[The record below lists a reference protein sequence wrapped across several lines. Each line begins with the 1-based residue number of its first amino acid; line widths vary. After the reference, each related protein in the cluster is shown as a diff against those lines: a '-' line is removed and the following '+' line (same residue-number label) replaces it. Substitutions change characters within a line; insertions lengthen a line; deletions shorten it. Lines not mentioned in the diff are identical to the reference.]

1 MTSLLTSRFLLRLR
15 EGLTAFAFSVSLSL
29 CVLGSKGTMSSGSGW
44 HVVSDKGAAPSSTVR
59 VAAGAG
65 KVRAGI
71 IRRRPTKTVPKAKP
85 AEAAPATAPEPA
97 QKVEVKT
104 PVVEPKVSIP
114 EPETEKKEE
123 KKPVVQKPVTKE
135 VVTKKPVKEEEKK
148 KEQEEMES
156 EEEEEEKEEK
166 TKKGGGGGMKQYI
179 GEEPGVN
186 AEDVLSETT
195 FDQFGLSPWL
205 VESLHKRLHVERATK
220 IQNTAIP
227 ALLGDRD
234 TFIKAE
240 TGSGKTLAYAIPLA
254 QRLGSLEPAVSRA
267 DGAVALIVAPTREL
281 CQQIFGVVQVL
292 FTTFIGIV
300 PGVIVGGQKRTSE
313 KARLR
318 KGLNIVVATPG
329 RLVDHIQT
337 TQTFDLR
344 HVLYLVLDE
353 ADRLLDMGFQRALSQ
368 IICALDRAA
377 PRSEYAADRPEAA
390 AAAAKAAT
398 LPEGKVSR
406 YGLQRR
412 NVLVSATLSRQVQQL
427 AYFSLREPA
436 FVDPTGEFDGRAM
449 GAALGRVEYEMPAGL
464 KQWYV
469 VTEMKERLAA
479 LGAFLRGRAEAGERV
494 IVFFSSIDAVEF
506 HHALFSR
513 AQLQYLYEPVRP
525 KTGRDELALVPAPLY
540 RLHGDLTQVER
551 SAVYDK
557 FRAGASGIIFC
568 TDVAARGIDLP
579 NVNWIVQY
587 DPPGEVADYIH
598 RVGRTARIGHTGNAL
613 LFMLPSEVP
622 YIDLL
627 AQKKVVVEQTPLAD
641 FYASLVLPG
650 AAPLPPARL
659 AELAHYHQIHF
670 EHIVLDNP
678 DVAELARKGFI
689 SYMRAYATH
698 SRDTAAIFIMKK
710 LHLGHLAKSFAL
722 REAPTVLKQNIG
734 GDFFAQLSK
743 RSGGTSAR
751 HGPGAGTGA
760 PQRATDTRKV
770 FGKRE
775 FAGKGLQA
783 ALKKGSKK
791 KKGAVSG
798 FGMPESKEP
807 RTPIS
812 AFQGA
817 RRARK
822 VMLSEFSDGVVSE
835 PSTKKPK
842 SV

>member
-1 MTSLLTSRFLLRLR
+1 M
-15 EGLTAFAFSVSLSL
+15 
-29 CVLGSKGTMSSGSGW
+29 SGW

-71 IRRRPTKTVPKAKP
+71 IRRRPTKTVPKTKP
-85 AEAAPATAPEPA
+85 ADAVPAAPEATEKA
-97 QKVEVKT
+97 EVKT
-104 PVVEPKVSIP
+104 PVAEPPVSVPEVEAEKV
-114 EPETEKKEE
+114 KKEE
-123 KKPVVQKPVTKE
+123 KPVEEKPVK
-135 VVTKKPVKEEEKK
+135 KEEEKD
-148 KEQEEMES
+148 EQGMES
-156 EEEEEEKEEK
+156 EEDEEEERRKAI
-166 TKKGGGGGMKQYI
+166 KQYV
-179 GEEPGVN
+179 GETPGVN

-377 PRSEYAADRPEAA
+377 PRSEFAADRVDDAPSE
-390 AAAAKAAT
+390 KRP
-398 LPEGKVSR
+398 LPEGKISR

-449 GAALGRVEYEMPAGL
+449 GDALRRTEYEMPAGL

-469 VTEMKERLAA
+469 VTEMKARLAA

-506 HHALFSR
+506 HHALFAR

-525 KTGRDELALVPAPLY
+525 KSGRDALPLVPAPLY

-613 LFMLPSEVP
+613 LFMLPSELP

-627 AQKKVVVEQTPLAD
+627 AQKKVVVEETPLAD

-650 AAPLPPARL
+650 ADVPPARL

-734 GDFFAQLSK
+734 SEFFAQLSK
-743 RSGGTSAR
+743 GTSR
-751 HGPGAGTGA
+751 GPSSSRSSSSSSSSSSSHGTSTGA
-760 PQRATDTRKV
+760 PRSATDTRRV

-775 FAGKGLQA
+775 FAGKGLQT

-791 KKGAVSG
+791 RKGTVSG

-822 VMLSEFSDGVVSE
+822 VMLSEFSDGVASE
-835 PSTKKPK
+835 PSLKKQK
-842 SV
+842 SG

>member
-1 MTSLLTSRFLLRLR
+1 M
-15 EGLTAFAFSVSLSL
+15 
-29 CVLGSKGTMSSGSGW
+29 
-44 HVVSDKGAAPSSTVR
+44 
-59 VAAGAG
+59 
-65 KVRAGI
+65 
-71 IRRRPTKTVPKAKP
+71 
-85 AEAAPATAPEPA
+85 
-97 QKVEVKT
+97 
-104 PVVEPKVSIP
+104 
-114 EPETEKKEE
+114 KEE
-123 KKPVVQKPVTKE
+123 KKVEE
-135 VVTKKPVKEEEKK
+135 VIDSEKEEEH
-148 KEQEEMES
+148 EEE
-156 EEEEEEKEEK
+156 EEEEEEKKER
-166 TKKGGGGGMKQYI
+166 KGAKQYI
-179 GEEPGVN
+179 GETPGVN

-267 DGAVALIVAPTREL
+267 DGAVALVVAPTREL

-300 PGVIVGGQKRTSE
+300 PGVIVGGQKRASE

-377 PRSEYAADRPEAA
+377 PRSEYAEGRRPQIGKADQQEQLAP
-390 AAAAKAAT
+390 
-398 LPEGKVSR
+398 GKISR

-449 GAALGRVEYEMPAGL
+449 GAALERAEYEMPAGL
-464 KQWYV
+464 QQWYV

-479 LGAFLRGRAEAGERV
+479 LGAFLRARAGAGERV

-525 KTGRDELALVPAPLY
+525 RTPRPELALIPAPLY

-557 FRAGASGIIFC
+557 FRAGGAGIIFC

-579 NVNWIVQY
+579 NVTWIVQY

-627 AQKKVVVEQTPLAD
+627 ARRGVQVAPTPLAD
-641 FYASLVLPG
+641 FYASLVAPG
-650 AAPLPPARL
+650 ASVPPARR
-659 AELAHYHQIHF
+659 AELAHFHQIHF

-689 SYMRAYATH
+689 SYTRAYATH

-734 GDFFAQLSK
+734 SDFFAQLSK
-743 RSGGTSAR
+743 GSASR
-751 HGPGAGTGA
+751 GPSSSSSSAA
-760 PQRATDTRKV
+760 PQRAVDTRRG
-770 FGKRE
+770 FSKRD
-775 FAGKGLQA
+775 FAGKGLRDA
-783 ALKKGSKK
+783 FKKGSKK
-791 KKGAVSG
+791 KRGAG
-798 FGMPESKEP
+798 AAYGMPESKEP

-822 VMLSEFSDGVVSE
+822 VMLSEFSDGIAPE
-835 PSTKKPK
+835 PSSKKPK
-842 SV
+842 SG

>member
-1 MTSLLTSRFLLRLR
+1 M
-15 EGLTAFAFSVSLSL
+15 
-29 CVLGSKGTMSSGSGW
+29 
-44 HVVSDKGAAPSSTVR
+44 VR
-59 VAAGAG
+59 
-65 KVRAGI
+65 
-71 IRRRPTKTVPKAKP
+71 KT
-85 AEAAPATAPEPA
+85 
-97 QKVEVKT
+97 
-104 PVVEPKVSIP
+104 
-114 EPETEKKEE
+114 
-123 KKPVVQKPVTKE
+123 VTKE
-135 VVTKKPVKEEEKK
+135 VVTKKLE
-148 KEQEEMES
+148 KEQEMES
-156 EEEEEEKEEK
+156 EEDEEEEARKSR
-166 TKKGGGGGMKQYI
+166 GGMKQFL
-179 GEEPGVN
+179 GETPGVN

-254 QRLGSLEPAVSRA
+254 QRLGALEPAVSRA

-377 PRSEYAADRPEAA
+377 SRSEYAADRAPAG
-390 AAAAKAAT
+390 AAKAA

-449 GAALGRVEYEMPAGL
+449 GDALGRAEYEMPAGL
-464 KQWYV
+464 EQWYV

-525 KTGRDELALVPAPLY
+525 KTGRAELALVPAPLY

-557 FRAGASGIIFC
+557 FRAGTSGIIFC

-579 NVNWIVQY
+579 NVHWIVQY

-613 LFMLPSEVP
+613 LFMLPSELP

-627 AQKKVVVEQTPLAD
+627 AQKKVVLQQTPLAD

-650 AAPLPPARL
+650 ADVPRPRL
-659 AELAHYHQIHF
+659 TELAHYHQIHF

-698 SRDTAAIFIMKK
+698 SRDTAAIFTMKK

-734 GDFFAQLSK
+734 SDFFAQLSK
-743 RSGGTSAR
+743 RSGAPTR
-751 HGPGAGTGA
+751 HSPAGGA
-760 PQRATDTRKV
+760 PNRAADTRRV

-775 FAGKGLQA
+775 FAGKGLHA
-783 ALKKGSKK
+783 ALKKGGSKK
-791 KKGAVSG
+791 KKGTVSG
-798 FGMPESKEP
+798 FGLPESKEP

-822 VMLSEFSDGVVSE
+822 VMLSEFSDGVASE

-842 SV
+842 SG